1 MSAHWRRL
9 LLLVAAPL
17 VVYGA
22 NGVRAAA
29 GLRGAAHKATT
40 AGGTAKKPSAG
51 PTPTQ
56 RVLDAMR
63 LSLQRWAPV
72 TTKAGAQ
79 DYVRNVLAG
88 PAKRGALG
96 RILIL
101 NGRVFANNEGGKVQQ
116 HLAMVSRAVRERHS
130 KVKNVAYLHNSEA
143 SGSCIQD
150 KQGNLLPTTLIAK
163 KYSATECGVLVP
175 NPYFGDL
182 DHWSNVAQLL
192 EAASRKHP
200 YWKRDPRAFWRG
212 HIRWRNKD
220 CDHESGNIARFLG
233 TLLTLKHPDQF
244 DVKVRHLEEKKTL
257 WSNSTA
263 LHATKCKDGTKYP
276 FRGIEPGLVQRLA
289 EAQDVSW
296 VDPVDYARYKILA
309 HFPGGTTGSYSRNL
323 NHLWATG
330 STVMIWDHPAQE
342 HYYAGLEEGR
352 THLVFN
358 ATNAVNVAT
367 KITGNQRLA
376 RRLRDGAAAVQKDL
390 VCADCLHGFLL
401 ETLKAFRAHFRTELA
416 LDDVETARATLK
428 GVECGDFVEYVSH
441 GVVEKIPP
449 SKVKAG
455 PGEDQSCVDLV
466 SAAFAPS

>member
-1 MSAHWRRL
+1 MGAHPRSL
-9 LLLVAAPL
+9 LLLLAAPL
-17 VVYGA
+17 VVD
-22 NGVRAAA
+22 AA
-29 GLRGAAHKATT
+29 GGATRPAARGAAAT
-40 AGGTAKKPSAG
+40 
-51 PTPTQ
+51 PTPMQ

-63 LSLQRWAPV
+63 LSLKRWDKV
-72 TTKAGAQ
+72 ETKQGAQ
-79 DYVRNVLAG
+79 DYVRDILS

-116 HLAMVSRAVRERHS
+116 HLTMVSRAVRERHS

-143 SGSCIQD
+143 SGSCLEN
-150 KQGNLLPTTLIAK
+150 KKGELLPTTLIAK
-163 KYSATECGVLVP
+163 KYSSKECGVLVP

-192 EAASRKHP
+192 EDASRKHP

-233 TLLTLKHPDQF
+233 TLLTLRHPDQF
-244 DVKVRHLEEKKTL
+244 DVKVRHLEAKKRIWT
-257 WSNSTA
+257 NATA
-263 LHATKCKDGTKYP
+263 LHATKCKDGAAKYP
-276 FRGIEPGLVQRLA
+276 FRIDGLDGLVQRLS

-358 ATNAVNVAT
+358 ATTAVEVA
-367 KITGNQRLA
+367 KQITDNQRLA
-376 RRLRDGAAAVQKDL
+376 RRLREGAADVQREL

-401 ETLKAFRAHFRTELA
+401 ETLKAFRAHFSTNLA
-416 LDDVETARATLK
+416 LDDAETARATLR
-428 GVECGDFVEYVSH
+428 GVDCGDFVEYVSH

-449 SKVKAG
+449 SGVKAG

-466 SAAFAPS
+466 SAAFV

>member
-1 MSAHWRRL
+1 MGARSRSL
-9 LLLVAAPL
+9 LLLLAAPL
-17 VVYGA
+17 VVDAAGGA
-22 NGVRAAA
+22 RAAA
-29 GLRGAAHKATT
+29 GPRRAAPHAAAAART
-40 AGGTAKKPSAG
+40 ASGT

-63 LSLQRWAPV
+63 VSLKRWAQV
-72 TTKAGAQ
+72 STKNEAQ
-79 DYVRNVLAG
+79 KYVRDVLAG

-116 HLAMVSRAVRERHS
+116 HLTMVSRAVRERHS

-143 SGSCIQD
+143 SGSCLQN
-150 KQGNLLPTTLIAK
+150 KKGELLPTTLIAK
-163 KYSATECGVLVP
+163 KYSAKECGVLVP

-192 EAASRKHP
+192 EDASRKHP

-233 TLLTLKHPDQF
+233 TLLTLRHPDQF
-244 DVKVRHLEEKKTL
+244 DVKVRHLEAKKSL
-257 WSNSTA
+257 WTNSTA
-263 LHATKCKDGTKYP
+263 LHATKCKDGAAKYP
-276 FRGIEPGLVQRLA
+276 FRGIDDGLLNRLS

-358 ATNAVNVAT
+358 ATTAVEVA
-367 KITGNQRLA
+367 KQITGNQRLA
-376 RRLRDGAAAVQKDL
+376 RRLREGAAAVQKEL

-401 ETLKAFRAHFRTELA
+401 ETLKAFRAHFSTNLA
-416 LDDVETARATLK
+416 LDDMKTARETLK

-441 GVVEKIPP
+441 GVVGKVPR
-449 SKVKAG
+449 SNVKAG

-466 SAAFAPS
+466 SAAFV